1 MLMMQ
6 RRNVNWVIKPKNQVR
21 KTWGVTHVLFI
32 IMEEVLLSKVLNI
45 MEKLEEVEGGG
56 YEGSEYFGCHN
67 NVFLILP

>member
-21 KTWGVTHVLFI
+21 KTWGVTHVLL

-45 MEKLEEVEGGG
+45 MEKLVEVGGG
-56 YEGSEYFGCHN
+56 Y
-67 NVFLILP
+67 